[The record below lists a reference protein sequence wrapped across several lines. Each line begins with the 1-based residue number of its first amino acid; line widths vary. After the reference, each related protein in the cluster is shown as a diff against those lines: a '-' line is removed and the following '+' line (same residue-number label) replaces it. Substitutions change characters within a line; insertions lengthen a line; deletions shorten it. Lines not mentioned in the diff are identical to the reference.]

1 MMQKWYS
8 AQEIA
13 DLVKRHGYKG
23 FPATKRGIQDRA
35 AHEQW
40 TANGDLCRRRKGRGG
55 GFEYHISLL
64 PEELQASALADD
76 RKQIL
81 ATYQASS
88 QAKQDRKRATLVTT
102 ELTARPRQVMDA
114 RAAILCAIEAHQLH
128 DGLSRFE
135 AIKTFLL
142 TPSVFGVEHDT
153 IVKAND
159 RKNGSARL
167 GKSSLYRWFSMRD
180 EIGVG
185 ALAPLTTRKKQ
196 PIPDWFGGFLQ
207 HFARPQ
213 KPCISEALREF
224 ERELGA
230 GGFVPSYSQVA
241 RLVRQMDDISKN
253 RGRERPLTLKA
264 RMAYVSRT
272 TDDLLPTTI
281 YTADGKTF
289 DAEVQHPF
297 HGGPFKPEITSIID
311 VATRKCVGFSIGL
324 AENAD
329 GVIDALRRS
338 IETHG
343 IPAIFYADRGAGFK
357 NKKLEDPLT
366 GLLERLGITPHH
378 SLPRNSQ
385 ARGIIERF
393 NQTAW
398 NALARQYATYLGREM
413 DMEASQS
420 VHKRTRRDM
429 KKFGTSPLLKPW
441 GEFMADCY
449 QTIEEYNNRIHK
461 TLKRSPN
468 AAWYEHV
475 QKGFEPVTLHANEGD
490 DLFRSYEV
498 RTANRG
504 LIKFN
509 TNNYFSLDLEPYN
522 GKQVMVGYDIHD
534 ASKVWVREIGLVDG
548 EQRPGRLI
556 CIAEF
561 NGNAE
566 RYIPLTMQRK
576 AEETRANARK
586 QRLDVKYDEVEAELN
601 PTTLLDAAA
610 IQPMEIIEPR
620 QPQPKTIDHEPQF
633 LTAET
638 NPSAKVVRPLRFAS
652 DEELAAW
659 AIEHPNGLASSQIE
673 VLRICLNSQAKLEI
687 LKMSGIDVDRLRDIV
702 RAAA

>member
-1 MMQKWYS
+1 MQSWLS

-13 DLVKRHGYKG
+13 DLAKRLNYSG
-23 FPATKRGIQDRA
+23 FPTTKRGVQDLARREEWNSNA
-35 AHEQW
+35 
-40 TANGDLCRRRKGRGG
+40 DLCRKRKGRGG

-64 PEELQASALADD
+64 PEILRAGAMAESG
-76 RKQIL
+76 KQIV
-81 ATYQASS
+81 
-88 QAKQDRKRATLVTT
+88 AKDHAQTRALQDQKRAALTT
-102 ELTARPRQVMDA
+102 SELSARQRQVMDA
-114 RAAILCAIEAHQLH
+114 RAAILTAIDTRQIH
-128 DGLSRFE
+128 DGSSRFQ

-142 TPSVFGVEHDT
+142 LPTECGITHD
-153 IVKAND
+153 IAIIAND
-159 RKNGSARL
+159 RANQSAKL
-167 GKSSLYRWFSMRD
+167 SKTSIYRWYAARD
-180 EIGVG
+180 EIGVA
-185 ALAPLTTRKKQ
+185 ALAPLKTRKKQ
-196 PIPDWFGGFLQ
+196 PAPDWFGGFL
-207 HFARPQ
+207 HHYARPQ

-224 ERELGA
+224 ERELGI
-230 GGFVPSYSQVA
+230 GGFVPSYDQVA

-253 RGRERPLTLKA
+253 KGRERPLTLKA

-324 AENAD
+324 AENAE

-366 GLLERLGITPHH
+366 GLLERLGITAHH

-420 VHKRTRRDM
+420 VHKRSRRDM
-429 KKFGTSPLLKPW
+429 KEFGTSRLLKPW
-441 GEFMADCY
+441 AEFMADCY
-449 QTIEEYNNRIHK
+449 QSIEEYNSRIHS

-468 AAWYEHV
+468 TAWHEHV
-475 QKGFEPVTLHANEGD
+475 QKGFEPVTLHAHEGD

-498 RTANRG
+498 RKANRG

-509 TNNYFSLDLEPYN
+509 TNDYFSLELERYN

-534 ASKVWVREIGLVDG
+534 ASKVWVREIEMVAG
-548 EQRPGRLI
+548 EQRSGRLI

-561 NGNAE
+561 NGNAQ
-566 RYIPLTMQRK
+566 RYVPLTMQRK
-576 AEETRANARK
+576 AEEVRANARK

-601 PTTLLDAAA
+601 PASLLDAPS
-610 IQPMEIIEPR
+610 IQPMDIVEPR
-620 QPQPKTIDHEPQF
+620 HAQPTTIDHEPKYP
-633 LTAET
+633 TAET
-638 NPSAKVVRPLRFAS
+638 SPSAKVVRPLRFAS

-673 VLRICLNSQAKLEI
+673 VLRKCLNSQARLEI
-687 LKMSGIDVDRLRDIV
+687 MKMSGIDVDRLRDVV